1 MQHADR
7 LSVGEGQYNR
17 LPSLAAHFVEQ
28 HVDLI
33 VTFGFPATQ
42 AAKSATSTI
51 PIVFITGGDPVNFGL
66 VASLNRPGG
75 NITGMNLMLG
85 ALGPNVID
93 VARDR
98 NVVLSIQS
106 N

>member
-1 MQHADR
+1 
-7 LSVGEGQYNR
+7 
-17 LPSLAAHFVEQ
+17 
-28 HVDLI
+28 
-33 VTFGFPATQ
+33 
-42 AAKSATSTI
+42 
-51 PIVFITGGDPVNFGL
+51 VFITGGDPVNFGL

-85 ALGPNVID
+85 ALGPNVIG